1 MALANRTKK
10 TYKTFDLP
18 LSYRINDD
26 RDRFLSVS
34 NVFSNQGRLET
45 RYGMSRYNT
54 TKIGD
59 GSTKVS
65 SISYFKDVADA
76 IVVIAKVGTILYSV
90 DESGSHTELKTGLT
104 STTVH
109 RGLTLNNR
117 HIISIGVDGLFQY
130 DTANGF
136 TQLGLAA
143 PTAPTTALEAAGALS
158 AADWLVKLTFYSTVT
173 GFETNAGT
181 AGTERTTSGGNL
193 RVAVSAIPA
202 TADNATIDKVRVY
215 ASKDAG
221 SYFFAAEISLGTT
234 TYNLDADPT
243 SSSTPPTLNAAPQAG
258 GGKFLT
264 EFNKKL
270 VYGGNNTFKNDIF
283 FSEQDLPDAF
293 DDNGDSQLV
302 LFASGNG
309 AVTAIATGFFND
321 SNLDPYLVIFK
332 RNRALIYSEIEG
344 NTRLSVL
351 SDTVGCL
358 NDSTVEIRNGDVFF
372 MSERG
377 WHAIVNGR
385 LVKDSKGNVL
395 TLGNGDV
402 DDIFT
407 VGTGYEN
414 EINVNQSSLYHSV
427 YYPRL
432 DQYITWIAEGSS
444 TDIKKAY
451 VYEFSTSHGFKVYN
465 FPMNIVSSSIA
476 EDSNNNSIVLL
487 GDESGYIYKHSI
499 KESKSDVDSNNQR
512 VKLNAFGILSWIDV
526 DDFATTYNFR
536 DIFLQ
541 QIGEDDDITVKG
553 YINYDLADFVTET
566 FEFASPSGGFILD
579 LSKLDEGT
587 FGDARAANVQ
597 YADINRSGQTFAVG
611 FFLNKLD
618 GRMSL
623 IKAQIDFNKNGNRN

>member
-1 MALANRTKK
+1 VPLSKRTKK

-18 LSYRINDD
+18 LSYRINDEN
-26 RDRFLSVS
+26 DRFLSVS

-45 RYGMSRYNT
+45 RYGMSRYNS
-54 TKIGD
+54 TKLGD

-65 SISYFKDVADA
+65 SISYFKDVDDT
-76 IVVIAKVGTILYSV
+76 IVIFAKVGTVLYSV
-90 DESGSHTELKTGLT
+90 DEVGTHTELKTGLT
-104 STTVH
+104 STTKH

-117 HIISIGVDGLFQY
+117 HIISIESDGLYQY
-130 DTANGF
+130 DSTNGF
-136 TQLGLAA
+136 TQLGQDA
-143 PTAPTTALEAAGALS
+143 PTAPTTALEAAGSLS
-158 AADWLVKLTFYSTVT
+158 DAVWLVKLTFYSSTT

-181 AGTERTTSGGNL
+181 AGTTRTTSAPNS
-193 RVAVSAIPA
+193 RVALTAIPS
-202 TADNATIDKVRVY
+202 TADNATIDKVRIY

-221 SYFFAAEISLGTT
+221 SYFFAAEIALGTT
-234 TYNLDADPT
+234 TYDLDADPT
-243 SSSTPPTLNAAPQAG
+243 SSSTPPTTHAAPLSG

-270 VYGGNNTFKNDIF
+270 VYSGNDTYKNDIF

-332 RNRALIYSEIEG
+332 RNRTLIYSEIG
-344 NTRLSVL
+344 DNARFSVL

-358 NDSTVEIRNGDVFF
+358 NDATVEIRNGDVFF
-372 MSERG
+372 LSERG
-377 WHAIVNGR
+377 WHAIIDGR
-385 LVKDSKGNVL
+385 LVKDSKDNVL
-395 TLGNGDV
+395 TLGNGDI

-407 VGTGYEN
+407 IGTGYEN
-414 EINVNQSSLYHSV
+414 EININQSSLFHSV

-444 TDIKKAY
+444 TDTTKAY

-465 FPMNIVSSSIA
+465 FPMSIVSSSIA
-476 EDSNNNSIVLL
+476 EDSSNNSIVLL
-487 GDESGYIYKHSI
+487 GDEAGYIYKHSI
-499 KESKSDVDSNNQR
+499 KESKSDTNSNNER
-512 VKLNAFGILSWIDV
+512 VTLNAFAILSWIDI

-536 DIFLQ
+536 DIFIQ

-553 YINYDLADFVTET
+553 FINYDLSDFVTKT
-566 FEFASPSGGFILD
+566 FAFDAPGGGFILD
-579 LSKLDEGT
+579 SSKLDEDAL
-587 FGDARAANVQ
+587 GDSRAANVQ
-597 YADINRSGQTFAVG
+597 YADINRSGQTFAIG
-611 FFLNKLD
+611 FYLDKLD